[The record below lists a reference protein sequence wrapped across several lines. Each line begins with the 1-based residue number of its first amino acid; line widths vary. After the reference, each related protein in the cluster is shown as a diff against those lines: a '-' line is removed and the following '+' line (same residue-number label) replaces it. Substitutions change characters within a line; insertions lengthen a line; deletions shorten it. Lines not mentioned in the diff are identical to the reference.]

1 MKNKKT
7 SGVEGQLLGF
17 SEESV
22 YITKAGVSK
31 EFILKGKNQI
41 IVLLKKT
48 FRIIILYTILM

>member
-17 SEESV
+17 SEEYV

-31 EFILKGKNQI
+31 EFILKGKNY
-41 IVLLKKT
+41 VNK
-48 FRIIILYTILM
+48 

>member
-22 YITKAGVSK
+22 YITKAGLSN
-31 EFILKGKNQI
+31 EFILKDLWRKRPQHCKSRNYQ
-41 IVLLKKT
+41 VCC
-48 FRIIILYTILM
+48 